1 MGKMSDLLIDVQEQL
16 TQGVSPLLISD
27 RTGLPLED
35 ILHIERDMGLDF
47 SDADYE
53 NHRRFQ
59 MMVDS
64 LMNPPCLQDR
74 A

>member
-35 ILHIERDMGLDF
+35 VLHIERDMGLDF

-64 LMNPPCLQDR
+64 LMNPPCLQDQ